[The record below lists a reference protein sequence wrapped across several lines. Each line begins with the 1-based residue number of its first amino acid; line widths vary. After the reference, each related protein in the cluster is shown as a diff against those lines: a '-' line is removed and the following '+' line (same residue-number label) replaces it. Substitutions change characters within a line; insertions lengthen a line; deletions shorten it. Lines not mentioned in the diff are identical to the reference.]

1 MRLWVLWATSPQPPR
16 PPLPSPSFLVRSFSD
31 HMPSNERV
39 QQLLDLEELPSLAEF
54 IQTFDDVTDVTLGSD
69 AVWPA
74 EPPLI
79 F

>member
-1 MRLWVLWATSPQPPR
+1 
-16 PPLPSPSFLVRSFSD
+16 
-31 HMPSNERV
+31 MPSNERV